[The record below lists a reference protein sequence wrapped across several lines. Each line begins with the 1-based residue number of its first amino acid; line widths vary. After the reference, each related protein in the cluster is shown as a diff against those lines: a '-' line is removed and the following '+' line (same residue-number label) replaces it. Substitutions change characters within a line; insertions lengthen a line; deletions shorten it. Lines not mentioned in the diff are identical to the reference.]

1 MVMVAEVLLASPA
14 GDLLL
19 SDTAAK
25 KGNGISA
32 KWRAVG
38 DLCGAGETNADAAA
52 ALSSTADAAATA
64 QESRILAEVEVA
76 KNDKIARC
84 RGGAARAAR
93 AAAAAAQMAPSCI
106 MMTTKNISSIGSIGR
121 PASAAYTLHA

>member
-1 MVMVAEVLLASPA
+1 MVAEVLLASPA

-76 KNDKIARC
+76 KNDKD
-84 RGGAARAAR
+84 
-93 AAAAAAQMAPSCI
+93 AAQMQCFRHVS
-106 MMTTKNISSIGSIGR
+106 
-121 PASAAYTLHA
+121 